1 MHWELFNNPP
11 TTPLGFY
18 GHSPP
23 LSPQADLFLQMEVE
37 KVDVTYIKGSGPC
50 SFAPARGVSLGEA
63 WDGVLQGIFLL
74 LRDTWRSRGIEIRT
88 QQYWLTPYLLQLSL
102 VCRHPVI
109 FTRIYLVESIQLA
122 VCLLYVCFSLF
133 GSLLSTNTTS
143 ISKSISLW
151 IPELAPIKVIFR
163 TKILLSMISPPQTFP
178 FECRLGGSPPQN
190 WGR

>member
-122 VCLLYVCFSLF
+122 VCRAICLF
-133 GSLLSTNTTS
+133 L
-143 ISKSISLW
+143 IIW
-151 IPELAPIKVIFR
+151 VIAIY
-163 TKILLSMISPPQTFP
+163 KYNIN
-178 FECRLGGSPPQN
+178 FEV
-190 WGR
+190 